1 MREECASSYV
11 CVSVRL
17 DLAPTPT
24 REKRT
29 RGHRD
34 TTVQQPHSKK
44 TKRSQEL
51 SSSSS
56 AVGSIQITDVDPEG
70 RFIQIRNSSDKVCSE
85 TREKTPCVS
94 QCILSRWN
102 SWVTSR

>member
-1 MREECASSYV
+1 MRVLAV

-29 RGHRD
+29 RGQRD
-34 TTVQQPHSKK
+34 SAMQQPHSKK

-56 AVGSIQITDVDPEG
+56 ANGSIQITDVDPEG
-70 RFIQIRNSSDKVCSE
+70 RFIQIRNSSDKVCRQQ
-85 TREKTPCVS
+85 REVCK
-94 QCILSRWN
+94 
-102 SWVTSR
+102 